1 MPNEIKVIELSSA
14 RKFIESNWP
23 NDPLLRQIGI
33 NLLESLPEA
42 DTVDLTLQKLIK
54 TLEAEY
60 AKASKL
66 EHIRNPAAY
75 ALYQVWKLADRG
87 GKV

>member
-1 MPNEIKVIELSSA
+1 MSKEIKLIEMQSA
-14 RKFIESNWP
+14 KKYIEANWP

-42 DTVDLTLQKLIK
+42 DTVDPALRKLIK
-54 TLEAEY
+54 TLVAEY
-60 AKASKL
+60 EKATKMD
-66 EHIRNPAAY
+66 HIRNPVAY
-75 ALYQVWKLADRG
+75 ALYRVWQLADRG

>member
-1 MPNEIKVIELSSA
+1 MAKEIKLIEMDA
-14 RKFIESNWP
+14 AKEYINTNWP

-42 DTVDLTLQKLIK
+42 DTVDPVLRKLIK
-54 TLEAEY
+54 TLVAEY
-60 AKASKL
+60 EQASGQ
-66 EHIRNPAAY
+66 EHIRNPVAY
-75 ALYQVWKLADRG
+75 ALYRAWKLADRG

>member
-1 MPNEIKVIELSSA
+1 MAKEIKLIEMRSA
-14 RKFIESNWP
+14 REYVNTNWP

-42 DTVDLTLQKLIK
+42 DTVDPVLRKLIK
-54 TLEAEY
+54 TLVAEY
-60 AKASKL
+60 EKATKMN
-66 EHIRNPAAY
+66 HISNPVAY
-75 ALYQVWKLADRG
+75 ALYRVWQLADRG

>member
-42 DTVDLTLQKLIK
+42 ETVDPTLQKLIK

-60 AKASKL
+60 AKSSRMD
-66 EHIRNPAAY
+66 HVRNPAAY
-75 ALYQVWKLADRG
+75 ALYQVWKRADRG
-87 GKV
+87 GKI